1 MNNKIFLLLAALFPA
16 SILTVGETIKLV
28 PEQIP
33 GKPKAD
39 FNAPSAGYGSS
50 SVQAGSSVTLTL
62 SVDSKILGLTADL
75 NCGDGLTFTNY
86 SCSVSGWSILV
97 NQNHFSVYGTN
108 SASGGIITVTVT
120 RAAPSETDVSVGK
133 FLELSNGRVLFL
145 IQAAS
150 QTTLPAGKD
159 LYYSGHA
166 MFWSQEYGSFVYLA
180 EGASSTTAAADDAAS
195 LITVGST
202 GHTTVERY
210 GDANGSGTV
219 DINDAQYIYD
229 LCSHQTAPTLAARS
243 DIAQLLCADV
253 NYNG

>member
-1 MNNKIFLLLAALFPA
+1 MFVGNGAEDVVGGGGVH
-16 SILTVGETIKLV
+16 TVANHAEHTFAIARRDDCEYAVTARSSSGKLV
-28 PEQIP
+28 TVTESAAKDGSYTIP
-33 GKPKAD
+33 G
-39 FNAPSAGYGSS
+39 
-50 SVQAGSSVTLTL
+50 
-62 SVDSKILGLTADL
+62 
-75 NCGDGLTFTNY
+75 
-86 SCSVSGWSILV
+86 SCI
-97 NQNHFSVYGTN
+97 T
-108 SASGGIITVTVT
+108 GGIITVTVT

-159 LYYSGHA
+159 LYYSGYA

-180 EGASSTTAAADDAAS
+180 EGASSTAAAADDAAS

-253 NYNG
+253 NHNGELEVADARAVVYRIQ